1 MGLSLNIDMS
11 ARAFY
16 ENKLVSEFV
25 KEFLNKDQERIK
37 VKRALQGVRVEVH
50 HGDSV
55 RRYKCQDLTVNQL
68 TN

>member
-37 VKRALQGVRVEVH
+37 GRELFKELGLKFTM
-50 HGDSV
+50 GI
-55 RRYKCQDLTVNQL
+55 L
-68 TN
+68 